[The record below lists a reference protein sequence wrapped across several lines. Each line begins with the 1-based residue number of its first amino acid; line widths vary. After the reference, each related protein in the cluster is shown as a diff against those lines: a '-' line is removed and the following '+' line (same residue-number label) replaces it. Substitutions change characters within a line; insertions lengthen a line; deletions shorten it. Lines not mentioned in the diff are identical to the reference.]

1 MTDARVVA
9 ELDPATVV
17 WVSPGGSG
25 NTSSSH
31 KVHLERT
38 CSRLQGAQSE
48 PIQKQAAVLFGDQ
61 EICSYCR
68 GDVDRDTGSQYDS
81 VPAIED
87 AGEEIV
93 TDGGRREGVRV
104 AAELLVREHGREAA
118 ISEVQRRL
126 QDAAPDSELQGRALE
141 ALSHL
146 KREAPADD

>member
-25 NTSSSH
+25 RSASSH

-68 GDVDRDTGSQYDS
+68 GDVDRDSGSQYDS

-87 AGEEIV
+87 AGEEVV

-104 AAELLVREHGREAA
+104 AADLLVRDLGREGA
-118 ISEVQRRL
+118 IEDLQARVQS
-126 QDAAPDSELQGRALE
+126 AAPESDERAKALE
-141 ALSHL
+141 ALAVV
-146 KREAPADD
+146 KREGER